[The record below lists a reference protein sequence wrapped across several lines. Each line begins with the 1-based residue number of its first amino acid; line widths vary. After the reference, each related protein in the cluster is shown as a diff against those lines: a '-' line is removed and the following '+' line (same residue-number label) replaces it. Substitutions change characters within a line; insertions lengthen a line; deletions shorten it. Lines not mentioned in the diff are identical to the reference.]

1 MPLPHSTHMLL
12 NHLPDCLKRA
22 RPQIA
27 RSMRCAKSV
36 TQPLA
41 MTMPMLLDAR
51 IDGCRCHGLL
61 SVTYAS
67 HENVCIIIGM
77 P

>member
-1 MPLPHSTHMLL
+1 MLL

-22 RPQIA
+22 RSA
-27 RSMRCAKSV
+27 ADRSINAVCQERV

>member
-1 MPLPHSTHMLL
+1 
-12 NHLPDCLKRA
+12 
-22 RPQIA
+22 
-27 RSMRCAKSV
+27 MRCAKSV
-36 TQPLA
+36 TQALA

-67 HENVCIIIGM
+67 HEDVCIIIGM